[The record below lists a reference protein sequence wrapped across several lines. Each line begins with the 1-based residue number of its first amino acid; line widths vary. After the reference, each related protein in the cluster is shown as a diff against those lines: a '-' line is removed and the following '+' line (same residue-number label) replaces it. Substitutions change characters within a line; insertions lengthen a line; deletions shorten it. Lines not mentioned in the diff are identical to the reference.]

1 MVNYMEFWTTKI
13 RAFPTLL
20 IGGTRLETLTES
32 GPIRNSLL
40 DFTVCS
46 LMVKNNLKMA
56 ILGWTRGLISKRIT
70 TGRSTVMT
78 AWFLSAE
85 KYLLRYFW
93 VQVFD
98 RSDEIRFLENLD
110 FVKIQISK
118 ISISEILLM
127 NLYFENQAKILNF
140 DRNLGSIRNLL
151 AFLMNKNA

>member
-1 MVNYMEFWTTKI
+1 MRSVWSIIWNFERQKI

-78 AWFLSAE
+78 AWFLSTE
-85 KYLLRYFW
+85 
-93 VQVFD
+93 
-98 RSDEIRFLENLD
+98 EIP
-110 FVKIQISK
+110 
-118 ISISEILLM
+118 
-127 NLYFENQAKILNF
+127 A
-140 DRNLGSIRNLL
+140 
-151 AFLMNKNA
+151 